1 MDDERRRDRR
11 ALARQERQSDR
22 EEDEGLTMAQLLDLQ
37 TVELSQVRRG
47 AVVEGEVVYIDSDD
61 VLVDIGLKSEGVVP
75 SRELGNP
82 AEDLGRPLEVGDR
95 ILVSV
100 IQPDDEGPA
109 VLSYRRARRE
119 RRWRQMEDMIRS
131 GEVLEV
137 PVVDHNRGG
146 VVVDLGLR
154 GFVPISQL
162 TSLRREG
169 DQAESRE
176 RLVQRLAEL
185 VGSKIHVKVVEV
197 DRRRNRLI
205 LSERLADRALRA
217 QRRDE
222 LFGELEPGQIREGTV
237 SNLASFGAFVDLGGA
252 DGLAHISELSWDH
265 VNHPSDVLTPGQ
277 SVSVYVL
284 SVDREEHRIA
294 LSLKRVEDDP
304 WETVEEQYP
313 PGEDVTGVVLRQSNY
328 GVFVHVDEGVEGY
341 LHPSDTDPADAA
353 FLEEG
358 RALPFRVLHI
368 DYERRRLRLL
378 PAFEHLDEQGEVVP
392 ESYEGTYAPPD
403 EEAAED
409 DTGSDTAE

>member
-1 MDDERRRDRR
+1 
-11 ALARQERQSDR
+11 
-22 EEDEGLTMAQLLDLQ
+22 MAELLDLRKPDIPQ
-37 TVELSQVRRG
+37 LRRG
-47 AVVEGEVVYIDSDD
+47 AVVEGEVVFIDSDD

-75 SRELGNP
+75 ARELGDP

-100 IQPDDEGPA
+100 IQPDDEGQA

-119 RRWRQMEDMIRS
+119 RRWRQVEDMIQS

-146 VVVDLGLR
+146 IVVDLGLR

-169 DQAESRE
+169 EGSESRE
-176 RLVQRLAEL
+176 EL
-185 VGSKIHVKVVEV
+185 VGRLADLVGRLADLVGNNIHVKVIEV

-222 LFGELEPGQIREGTV
+222 LFDELEPGQVREGIV
-237 SNLASFGAFVDLGGA
+237 SNLASFGAFIDLGGA

-265 VNHPSDVLTPGQ
+265 VNHPSDVLKPRQ
-277 SVSVYVL
+277 RLSVYVL
-284 SVDREEHRIA
+284 SVDREEHKIA
-294 LSLKRVEDDP
+294 LSLKRVEEDP
-304 WETVEEQYP
+304 WDTIEEQYP
-313 PGEDVTGVVLRQSNY
+313 PGEDITGVVLRQSNY
-328 GVFVHVDEGVEGY
+328 GVFVQIDEGVEGY
-341 LHPSDTDPADAA
+341 LHPSDTDPADVA

-378 PAFEHLDEQGEVVP
+378 PAFEHLDEHGEVVP
-392 ESYEGTYAPPD
+392 ESLEGTYAPPD
-403 EEAAED
+403 EADDHPAESEDEAED
-409 DTGSDTAE
+409 GADAPTKDSTQSDTAE

>member
-1 MDDERRRDRR
+1 MNDERRRERR

-37 TVELSQVRRG
+37 TVELAQVRRG

-75 SRELGNP
+75 ARELGNP
-82 AEDLGRPLEVGDR
+82 AEDLGRPLVVGDR

-100 IQPDDEGPA
+100 LQPDDEGPA

-131 GEVLEV
+131 GEVIEV

-169 DQAESRE
+169 DRAESRE

-185 VGSKIHVKVVEV
+185 VGAKIHVKVVEV

-222 LFGELEPGQIREGTV
+222 LFGELEPGQIREG
-237 SNLASFGAFVDLGGA
+237 
-252 DGLAHISELSWDH
+252 HRQ
-265 VNHPSDVLTPGQ
+265 Q
-277 SVSVYVL
+277 SRQL
-284 SVDREEHRIA
+284 W
-294 LSLKRVEDDP
+294 RV
-304 WETVEEQYP
+304 
-313 PGEDVTGVVLRQSNY
+313 
-328 GVFVHVDEGVEGY
+328 H
-341 LHPSDTDPADAA
+341 
-353 FLEEG
+353 
-358 RALPFRVLHI
+358 
-368 DYERRRLRLL
+368 
-378 PAFEHLDEQGEVVP
+378 
-392 ESYEGTYAPPD
+392 
-403 EEAAED
+403 
-409 DTGSDTAE
+409 